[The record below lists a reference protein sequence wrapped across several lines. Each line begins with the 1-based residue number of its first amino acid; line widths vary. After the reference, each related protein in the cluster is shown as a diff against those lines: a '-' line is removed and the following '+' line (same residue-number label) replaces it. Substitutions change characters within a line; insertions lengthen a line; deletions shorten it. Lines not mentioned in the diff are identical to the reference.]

1 MKIAL
6 GADHAGVET
15 KNRIVEHLR
24 ALDYEVEDLGPASD
38 DSVDYPDYAF
48 EVAERVSRQEAD
60 RGILVCGSGI
70 GMSMAANKV
79 DGVRAA
85 LCFSA
90 ENAALTR
97 QHNDANVLAIAGRQ
111 SPIADVLEMV
121 DRFLSTEFDGGRHAR
136 RVDKITEYE
145 KRRDQN

>member
-1 MKIAL
+1 MRIAL
-6 GADHAGVET
+6 GADHAGVDT
-15 KNRIVEHLR
+15 KNRIAEHLR
-24 ALDYEVEDLGPASD
+24 ALGYEVEDIGPD
-38 DSVDYPDYAF
+38 TENSVDYPDYAF
-48 EVAERVSRQEAD
+48 AVAERVSRGEAD

-111 SPIADVLEMV
+111 SAVADVLEMV
-121 DRFLSTEFDGGRHAR
+121 DSFLTTEFDGGRHAR
-136 RVDKITEYE
+136 RVDKMMEYE
-145 KRRDQN
+145 KRRGQN